1 MDKIKESPWVV
12 TVPLILLAIPS
23 ALMGIPMIEP
33 MLNGQYFGES
43 IQILPQNDVML
54 SVYNNYFQGTLALVT
69 SAFATLPVALALTG
83 VFLAWLMYIKV
94 PSLPGKLK
102 KMCPRGYYV
111 LDSAYGFDRLNE
123 IVFVDGTRK
132 LASFFT
138 KSIDIK
144 LIDTGMVT
152 RTFMA
157 GEGGLARVSW
167 HIRMRQFARLCFM
180 MTGLFLLLILTSQIA
195 QAAGWETV
203 AGILIW
209 TAAWVVATT
218 ILVMVFAIV
227 ALPLLHIIGRYWSR
241 ATLWAIAI
249 EEWRSKKHV
258 R

>member
-1 MDKIKESPWVV
+1 
-12 TVPLILLAIPS
+12 
-23 ALMGIPMIEP
+23 
-33 MLNGQYFGES
+33 
-43 IQILPQNDVML
+43 
-54 SVYNNYFQGTLALVT
+54 
-69 SAFATLPVALALTG
+69 
-83 VFLAWLMYIKV
+83 
-94 PSLPGKLK
+94 
-102 KMCPRGYYV
+102 
-111 LDSAYGFDRLNE
+111 
-123 IVFVDGTRK
+123 
-132 LASFFT
+132 
-138 KSIDIK
+138 
-144 LIDTGMVT
+144 
-152 RTFMA
+152 MA